1 MGRREKLISS
11 IIGPE
16 MDETKAKM
24 LDATLRLILGDMG
37 EQYVKFWD
45 AEGPGVLCFQPQ
57 ADRAVFY
64 LTIPELHAAQ
74 RASESD
80 GDKDLAE
87 TMNTIIE
94 AAQKINPKE
103 KAGYIINDEAGIR
116 YIEIDYNQMSDS

>member
-1 MGRREKLISS
+1 
-11 IIGPE
+11 
-16 MDETKAKM
+16 
-24 LDATLRLILGDMG
+24 
-37 EQYVKFWD
+37 
-45 AEGPGVLCFQPQ
+45 
-57 ADRAVFY
+57 
-64 LTIPELHAAQ
+64 LTIPELHAGQ